1 MEQYQKRGY
10 LQENFRLFHLRTQ
23 ADTKVDYHYHEFC
36 KLLFLVSGKGN
47 YVVDGHRYLLQP
59 GDVVL
64 VGSRSVHCPELEADT
79 PYERVILYISPE
91 FLQQQS
97 TPDGDLHS
105 CFAGAFGHVLRL
117 KEKERQQLFAQLT
130 RLEEALNSREFGGS
144 VLSQA
149 LLLRL
154 LVQIGRFQRQ
164 TDIQHPKPAA
174 PQNSRVLEIMGYMDA
189 HLAEDLNVD
198 LLAERFYG
206 SKYHMMRLF
215 RQETGFTVHTYLLQ
229 RRLFFARELIEKGM
243 RATEACYRSGFRSYS
258 SFTRAYGR
266 YFGTTP
272 TGRRD
277 PLHEWEEGYE

>member
-36 KLLFLVSGKGN
+36 KLLFLLSGKGD
-47 YVVDGHRYLLQP
+47 YVVDGQRYLLQP

-64 VGSRSVHCPELEADT
+64 VNSRSVHCPELEGDT

-97 TPDGDLHS
+97 APDSDLHS
-105 CFAGAFGHVLRL
+105 CFTGGFGHVLRL
-117 KEKERQQLFAQLT
+117 KEKERQRLFAHVS
-130 RLEEALNSREFGGS
+130 RLEEALNSQEFGGA

-164 TDIQHPKPAA
+164 TDIQHPKPAV
-174 PQNSRVLEIMGYMDA
+174 PQNSRVLEIMRYMDA
-189 HLAEDLNVD
+189 HLAEDLNVEM
-198 LLAERFYG
+198 LAEQFYV

-229 RRLFFARELIEKGM
+229 RRLFFARELIGKGE
-243 RATEACYRSGFRSYS
+243 RATEACYRSGFGSYS

-277 PLHEWEEGYE
+277 PLREREEGFE